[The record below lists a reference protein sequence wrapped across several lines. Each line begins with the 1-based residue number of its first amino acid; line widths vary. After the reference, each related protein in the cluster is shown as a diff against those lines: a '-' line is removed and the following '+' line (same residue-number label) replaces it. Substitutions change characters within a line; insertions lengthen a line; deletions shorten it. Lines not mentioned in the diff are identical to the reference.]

1 MGAEA
6 TSWFLFTLMA
16 VVIVGCSFAMM
27 LSRNFVHSAVFLAG
41 ALLSFAGL
49 YALLD
54 ATFLALLQLFIYA
67 GAVTVVV
74 VFVVMLTSTS
84 VVAFDSLLQR
94 QTWLAL
100 AVGVAFAI
108 PLIDALRTLAA
119 ALPLAATAPGGTEEL
134 ARALLTTYV
143 APFEISSAILLAA
156 LVGAIYLAREA
167 S

>member
-1 MGAEA
+1 VGAEA
-6 TSWFLFTLMA
+6 TSWFLFTVLA
-16 VVIVGCSFAMM
+16 VVIVGCSLAMM

-49 YALLD
+49 YAMLD

-84 VVAFDSLLQR
+84 VVTYDSLLQR

-100 AVGVAFAI
+100 IVGVAFAL
-108 PLIDALRTLAA
+108 PLIDSLTTLAKGLPA
-119 ALPLAATAPGGTEEL
+119 AAAAPGGTEEL
-134 ARALLTTYV
+134 ARALLTTHV

>member
-16 VVIVGCSFAMM
+16 VVIVGCSIAMM

-84 VVAFDSLLQR
+84 VVTFDNLLQR

-100 AVGVAFAI
+100 VVGVAFAI
-108 PLIDALRTLAA
+108 PLIDSLGTLAKG
-119 ALPLAATAPGGTEEL
+119 LPAATAAPGGTEEL
-134 ARALLTTYV
+134 ARALLTTHV
-143 APFEISSAILLAA
+143 APFEI
-156 LVGAIYLAREA
+156 
-167 S
+167 

>member
-16 VVIVGCSFAMM
+16 VVIVGCSIAMM

-74 VFVVMLTSTS
+74 VFVIMLTSTS
-84 VVAFDSLLQR
+84 VVTFDSLLQR

-100 AVGVAFAI
+100 VVGIAFAI
-108 PLIDALRTLAA
+108 PLIDSLGTLAQGLPVA
-119 ALPLAATAPGGTEEL
+119 AASPGGTEEL
-134 ARALLTTYV
+134 ARALLTTHV

>member
-16 VVIVGCSFAMM
+16 VVIVGCSIAVM

-84 VVAFDSLLQR
+84 VVTFDNLLQR

-100 AVGVAFAI
+100 VVGVAFAV
-108 PLIDALRTLAA
+108 PLIDSLGTLSRGLPVAA
-119 ALPLAATAPGGTEEL
+119 ASPGSTEEL
-134 ARALLTTYV
+134 ARALLTTHV

>member
-6 TSWFLFTLMA
+6 TSWFLFTLAA
-16 VVIVGCSFAMM
+16 VVIVGCSIAMM
-27 LSRNFVHSAVFLAG
+27 LSRNFVHSAIFLAG

-54 ATFLALLQLFIYA
+54 ATFLALLQLLIYA

-84 VVAFDSLLQR
+84 VVTFDNLLQR

-100 AVGVAFAI
+100 LVGVAFAV
-108 PLIDALRTLAA
+108 PLIDSLNTLAKGLPA
-119 ALPLAATAPGGTEEL
+119 AAAAPGGTEQL
-134 ARALLTTYV
+134 ARALLTTHV

>member
-6 TSWFLFTLMA
+6 TSWFLFTLLA
-16 VVIVGCSFAMM
+16 VVIVGCSIAMM

-49 YALLD
+49 YAMLD

-84 VVAFDSLLQR
+84 VINYDSLLQR

-100 AVGVAFAI
+100 IVGVAFAI
-108 PLIDALRTLAA
+108 PLIDSLNTLAKG
-119 ALPLAATAPGGTEEL
+119 LPAAATAPGGTEEL
-134 ARALLTTYV
+134 ARALLTTHV

-167 S
+167 D